1 MKKLCFIL
9 GILSFLGT
17 QLCAQSVGVV
27 LSGGGS
33 TGTAHIG
40 VLKALEENN
49 IPIDYIAGTS
59 MGALIGG
66 LYAMGYS
73 PDEILASL
81 SSPDFQ
87 KMVSG
92 KLDNKY
98 ISFYRQPPA
107 DAGWIG
113 IEFRI
118 DSTFRP
124 TIPVNLVSTTAMDF
138 TLMEATAAINK
149 TIKGNFDSLFI
160 PFRCVAADIYNK
172 REVIL
177 RSGDLGKS
185 LRATAT
191 YPFYFKPISI
201 DGVLLYDGGLYN
213 NFPANVIYNDF
224 LPDIIIGSTVAREQT
239 PPGEDDIYSQ
249 IKNML
254 MNRQNYGEV
263 CETDHMIIIKP
274 DVDRRTILDFK
285 NIVEMVNDGYH
296 STQERI
302 DDIKKM
308 VSRRVTNDEI
318 KAKRITFKNS
328 LKIPSK
334 TIIKIN
340 GLNKSQTQFTKSI
353 FKKDIMGSDW
363 KDFRTNYYRFSQ
375 DEAVQSIYPSFKP
388 SNGSVDTIELQ
399 VKLKNKFEAN
409 FGGLISSNPINT
421 GFVSLNYRYTG
432 RIASKFDVNS
442 YFGKFY
448 SSLQL
453 RSNFYFPWRLP
464 ISLELSGI
472 YNSYNF
478 FRSQTSFFEVV
489 KPSYLIQYER
499 IFNTALVFPTGVKG
513 KLSVGLS
520 LVNMFDEYYQTT
532 NFGPGDTTD
541 VTTFNHNSWYV
552 QYDYNTMNRKFYPS
566 RGQRIYLTARLID
579 GVEKHEP
586 GSTTIIK
593 DIYRKEHS
601 FFRARL
607 RYENYVEVS
616 KYFSFGFLGE
626 AMFTNQPFFNNYT
639 SSILQSPS
647 FLPIPE
653 MQTVFLNQ
661 YRTHNYAAL
670 GFRTIFTLAKNLD
683 LRGEAYAFQPYK
695 LIDNVNGIANYSGL
709 IENQFF
715 AFSSV
720 LVYHTPIAP
729 IAVSVNY
736 FDRNTDPWSVMFT
749 MGFLIFN
756 KRAFD

>member
-1 MKKLCFIL
+1 MKKSILIGLMMIGLC
-9 GILSFLGT
+9 SSYT
-17 QLCAQSVGVV
+17 AQTVGVV

-33 TGTAHIG
+33 MGTAHIG

-81 SSPDFQ
+81 SSPDFK

-98 ISFYRQPPA
+98 ISFYRQSPA

-113 IEFRI
+113 IEFKV
-118 DSTFRP
+118 DSAFHP

-138 TLMEATAAINK
+138 TLMEATAAVNK
-149 TIKGNFDSLFI
+149 TTNGNFDSLFI

-172 REVIL
+172 SEVIL

-191 YPFYFKPISI
+191 YPFYFNPISI
-201 DGVLLYDGGLYN
+201 NGVLLYDGGLYN

-224 LPDIIIGSTVAREQT
+224 LPDVIIGSTVAREQT
-239 PPGEDDIYSQ
+239 PPDEDNIYSQ

-254 MNRQNYGEV
+254 MNRQNYSEV

-274 DVDRRTILDFK
+274 NIERSSILDFK
-285 NIVEMVNDGYH
+285 NIVSMVDDGYH
-296 STQERI
+296 STQERL

-308 VSRRVTNDEI
+308 VNRRVSNEDLQL
-318 KAKRITFKNS
+318 KRSAFKKS
-328 LKIPSK
+328 LQIPQK
-334 TIIKIN
+334 TVIKIN
-340 GLNKSQTQFTKSI
+340 GLKKNQTQFVKNV
-353 FKKDIMGSDW
+353 FKKDVIGNDW

-375 DEAVQSIYPSFKP
+375 DEAVQSIYPTFKP
-388 SNGSVDTIELQ
+388 SNSGIDTIELQ
-399 VKLKNKFEAN
+399 VKLRKKFEAN

-453 RSNFYFPWRLP
+453 RSNFYFPWKLP
-464 ISLELSGI
+464 ISLELSGV
-472 YNSYNF
+472 YNSFNF

-499 IFNTALVFPTGVKG
+499 IFNAALVLPTGVKG
-513 KLSVGLS
+513 KLSTGIS
-520 LVNMFDEYYQTT
+520 LVNMFDEYYQST
-532 NFGPGDTTD
+532 NFGPGDTSD
-541 VTTFNHNSWYV
+541 VTTFNHNSWFL

-566 RGQRIYLTARLID
+566 RGQRILLSARLID
-579 GVEKHEP
+579 GEEVHEP
-586 GSTTIIK
+586 GSTTAVK
-593 DIYRKEHS
+593 DIFRKDHS
-601 FFRARL
+601 FYRARV
-607 RYENYVEVS
+607 RYENYFDINNF
-616 KYFSFGFLGE
+616 FSFGFLGE
-626 AMFTNQPFFNNYT
+626 AMLTNQPFFNNYT
-639 SSILQSPS
+639 STILQSPS

-653 MQTVFLNQ
+653 MQTVFLNR
-661 YRTHNYAAL
+661 YRTHNFAAL
-670 GFRTIFTLAKNLD
+670 GLRTVFTLAKNID

-695 LIDNVNGIANYSGL
+695 IINNNNGVADYSAVV
-709 IENQFF
+709 ENQFF

-720 LVYHTPIAP
+720 LVYHSPIAP

-736 FDRNTDPWSVMFT
+736 FDRNNEPWSVMFT